1 MSKRNND
8 DNYYYNQVQQPPLKK
23 REIEFLN
30 YDVNVNSL
38 NDIINLIENN
48 DIYNYEYTKLKN
60 ILNDIKELNNMIGLH
75 KLKESIGQQ
84 IMFCI
89 QNNNTKD
96 DLLHTVLTGS
106 PGCGKCMGYDTKILM
121 FDGTIKKVQDI
132 KIGDVLMGDDST
144 KRKVLNLGR
153 GRDEMYKISNIKG
166 DEYVVNSEHI
176 LCLKYSR
183 NAYIIDRCNRMS
195 YQVNWFD
202 NELIKNQSMTYSYK
216 NKNKTEIKKEAEEC
230 LKIKEKYNNKD
241 VLISVKDFLKLPKT
255 VQQRL
260 KGYKTH
266 VDFNE
271 ITVKLDPYYIGLW
284 LGNGTSKRPDITTID
299 KEIINYI
306 HNYAEQSNGKI
317 SYVSDITYGI
327 IKCDFIKYLRE
338 YDILNNKH
346 IPYEYKCNS
355 KENRLKLLAGL
366 LDSDGYLHENC
377 YEIIQKNKIL
387 SDDILYLARS
397 LGFAAYQSECKKSCM
412 YKGEKKEGI
421 YYRVNISGSGLE
433 EIPVLCKRKK
443 AKPRQQIK
451 DALKSGITITSIGID
466 DYYGFEL
473 DGNHKYIL
481 DNFIVTHNTKVAGI
495 LAKIFSKLLN
505 NSKFYKFKIVSRSD
519 LIGEYL
525 GQTAVKTQ
533 KVIDES
539 VGGVLFIDEAYSLGT
554 CKLNGGGDTYSKECI
569 DTIVNNLTLKKFI
582 CIIAGYKHDIDEYWF
597 GANKGMERR
606 FPWRYDIEKYTHN
619 ELFEIFE
626 KQVKDI
632 YWKIDNDKNTTD
644 YLINIFKNNKKLFE
658 NSGGDT
664 AILLT
669 KCKIHHSTRVFC
681 HKYNEKRILNIKD
694 IKNGFEKFKDFKHSL
709 QNNDNNVSLS
719 AMYL

>member
-8 DNYYYNQVQQPPLKK
+8 DNNYYNSVQQPPLKK

-38 NDIINLIENN
+38 NDIIDLIENN

-60 ILNDIKELNNMIGLH
+60 ILKDIKELNNMIGLH

-106 PGCGKCMGYDTKILM
+106 PGCGK
-121 FDGTIKKVQDI
+121 
-132 KIGDVLMGDDST
+132 
-144 KRKVLNLGR
+144 
-153 GRDEMYKISNIKG
+153 
-166 DEYVVNSEHI
+166 
-176 LCLKYSR
+176 
-183 NAYIIDRCNRMS
+183 
-195 YQVNWFD
+195 
-202 NELIKNQSMTYSYK
+202 
-216 NKNKTEIKKEAEEC
+216 
-230 LKIKEKYNNKD
+230 
-241 VLISVKDFLKLPKT
+241 
-255 VQQRL
+255 
-260 KGYKTH
+260 
-266 VDFNE
+266 
-271 ITVKLDPYYIGLW
+271 
-284 LGNGTSKRPDITTID
+284 
-299 KEIINYI
+299 
-306 HNYAEQSNGKI
+306 
-317 SYVSDITYGI
+317 
-327 IKCDFIKYLRE
+327 
-338 YDILNNKH
+338 
-346 IPYEYKCNS
+346 
-355 KENRLKLLAGL
+355 
-366 LDSDGYLHENC
+366 
-377 YEIIQKNKIL
+377 
-387 SDDILYLARS
+387 
-397 LGFAAYQSECKKSCM
+397 
-412 YKGEKKEGI
+412 
-421 YYRVNISGSGLE
+421 
-433 EIPVLCKRKK
+433 
-443 AKPRQQIK
+443 
-451 DALKSGITITSIGID
+451 
-466 DYYGFEL
+466 
-473 DGNHKYIL
+473 
-481 DNFIVTHNTKVAGI
+481 IVIANI

-505 NSKFYKFKIVSRSD
+505 NSKFYKFKVVSRSD

-606 FPWRYDIEKYTHN
+606 FPWRYDIEKYTHD

-632 YWKIDNDKNTTD
+632 CWKIDNNKNTKD